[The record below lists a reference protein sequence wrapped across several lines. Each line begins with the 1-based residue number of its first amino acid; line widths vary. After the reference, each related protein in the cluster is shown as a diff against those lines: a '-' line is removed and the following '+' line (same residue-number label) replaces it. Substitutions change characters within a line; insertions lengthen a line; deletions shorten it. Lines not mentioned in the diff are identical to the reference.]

1 MSPRIPRGEIASL
14 LEEIFQ
20 SEKVAPKSLNRYS
33 ITFPAREMMVYVSQS
48 KPSTASRGH
57 WKYDFFHTISMKT
70 LEEILDSS
78 GTLIL
83 VNYVDRLYIRLNP
96 SDIGWALRYSSR
108 NKSNDGAV
116 TDFVVESKVQSSY
129 VLRPYDRL
137 RHERRPVE
145 GINF

>member
-1 MSPRIPRGEIASL
+1 ME
-14 LEEIFQ
+14 
-20 SEKVAPKSLNRYS
+20 
-33 ITFPAREMMVYVSQS
+33 
-48 KPSTASRGH
+48 
-57 WKYDFFHTISMKT
+57 T
-70 LEEILDSS
+70 LEGILDSS

-83 VNYVDRLYIRLNP
+83 INYVDRLYIRLNP

-108 NKSNDGAV
+108 NKSNEGAV

-137 RHERRPVE
+137 RHERRPVD